1 MTTTDSSRRRNLSAV
16 LRLVH
21 TRRGATRAEL
31 TRLTGLNRSTV
42 GGLVTELAALGLVL
56 EAEPAIDGVGRP
68 SPRIEPNPGV
78 VAVTVNP
85 DIDAITVGMVGLG
98 GRVRHRIRRTA
109 RRVPTVDRAVA
120 VATTVIDELIAADPV
135 RVLGLGIAVPG
146 LVRETDGS
154 VVLAPHLG
162 WRDEPVAAA
171 FTAGT
176 GIQARVANDA
186 RLAALAECTYGA
198 GTGHRSVVYLN
209 GSASGI
215 GGGVVIDGRPLR
227 GRSGFAGEL
236 GHTVVNP
243 SGSRCH
249 CGRRG
254 CLETEV
260 TRDRLLTALGLTE
273 ADPETL
279 DRRLLDAGSPA
290 HAEVERQLDWLTQAM
305 IDISNAFDPELIILG
320 GFLGSLQA
328 SDPERLTGAVRS
340 QGFPALGAPPE
351 VRRAALGP
359 DLPVIGPAELI
370 FADVLADPAR
380 VSACTSRRRRSASD
394 RR

>member
-42 GGLVTELAALGLVL
+42 GGLVTELAGLGLVL

-68 SPRIEPNPGV
+68 SPRIEPHPGV

-85 DIDAITVGMVGLG
+85 DIDAVTVGMVGLG
-98 GRVRHRIRRTA
+98 GRVRHRVRRAT
-109 RRVPTVDRAVA
+109 RRVPTVERAVA
-120 VATTVIDELIAADPV
+120 VAASAIESLLAEAEPV

-146 LVRETDGS
+146 LVREADGS

-171 FTAGT
+171 FTTGT
-176 GIQARVANDA
+176 GIAARVANDA
-186 RLAALAECTYGA
+186 RLAAVAECLYGA
-198 GTGHRSVVYLN
+198 GAGHGSVVYLN

-215 GGGVVIDGRPLR
+215 GGGVVIEGRPLR

-243 SGSRCH
+243 AGQRCH

-260 TRDRLLTALGLTE
+260 TRDRLLDALGVSD

-279 DRRLLDAGSPA
+279 ERLLLADDSPA
-290 HAEVERQLDWLTQAM
+290 RAEVARQLDWLAQAM
-305 IDISNAFDPELIILG
+305 IDFGHTFDPESIILG
-320 GFLGSLQA
+320 GFLGSLHA
-328 SDPERLTGAVRS
+328 
-340 QGFPALGAPPE
+340 
-351 VRRAALGP
+351 
-359 DLPVIGPAELI
+359 
-370 FADVLADPAR
+370 ADP
-380 VSACTSRRRRSASD
+380 
-394 RR
+394 

>member
-1 MTTTDSSRRRNLSAV
+1 MVTVDSSRRRNLSAV

-31 TRLTGLNRSTV
+31 TRLTGLNRSTI
-42 GGLVTELAALGLVL
+42 GGLVTELAGLGLVL
-56 EAEPAIDGVGRP
+56 EADPAIDGVGRP
-68 SPRIEPNPGV
+68 SPRIEPNPDV

-85 DIDAITVGMVGLG
+85 DIDAITVGLVGLD
-98 GRVRHRIRRTA
+98 GRVRGRLRRAT
-109 RRVPTVDRAVA
+109 RRVPSLDRAVA
-120 VATTVIDELIAADPV
+120 LATDAIDDLVAKAGRPL

-162 WRDEPVAAA
+162 WRDAPVAAA

-176 GIQARVANDA
+176 GLPARVANDA
-186 RLAALAECTYGA
+186 RLAALAECGYGA
-198 GTGHRSVVYLN
+198 GVGHRSVIYLN

-215 GGGVVIDGRPLR
+215 GGGVVIEGRPLR

-243 SGSRCH
+243 AGRDCH

-260 TRDRLLTALGLTE
+260 TRDRLLTALGLAD

-279 DRRLLDAGSPA
+279 DRRLLDPGSPA
-290 HAEVERQLDWLTQAM
+290 RAEVARQLDWLAQAT
-305 IDISNAFDPELIILG
+305 IDFSNTFDPELIILG

-328 SDPERLTGAVRS
+328 ADPERLAKAVRG
-340 QGFPALGAPPE
+340 QGFPALGTPPE
-351 VRRAALGP
+351 VSRAALGP

-370 FADVLADPAR
+370 FAELITDPAIQR
-380 VSACTSRRRRSASD
+380 MLPVSTASAA
-394 RR
+394 R

>member
-1 MTTTDSSRRRNLSAV
+1 MTTIDSSRRRNLSAV

-120 VATTVIDELIAADPV
+120 VATAVIDELISTDPV

-146 LVRETDGS
+146 LVREADGS

-215 GGGVVIDGRPLR
+215 GGGVVIDGQPLR

-243 SGSRCH
+243 DGRRCH

-260 TRDRLLTALGLTE
+260 TRDRLLAALGITD
-273 ADPETL
+273 AGPEEL
-279 DRRLLDAGSPA
+279 ERRLLADDSPA
-290 HAEVERQLDWLTQAM
+290 RPEIARQLDWLAQAM
-305 IDISNAFDPELIILG
+305 IDFGHAFDPDMIILG
-320 GFLGSLQA
+320 GFLGSLHA
-328 SDPERLTGAVRS
+328 ADPERLAEVVGR
-340 QGFPALGAPPE
+340 QGF
-351 VRRAALGP
+351 AALGTP
-359 DLPVIGPAELI
+359 PEIERAAVGLNLPVIGPAELI
-370 FADVLADPAR
+370 FAELLADPAR
-380 VSACTSRRRRSASD
+380 VTGID
-394 RR
+394 HT

>member
-42 GGLVTELAALGLVL
+42 GGLVTELAGLGLVL

-68 SPRIEPNPGV
+68 SPRIEPHPGV

-85 DIDAITVGMVGLG
+85 DIDAVTVGMVGLG
-98 GRVRHRIRRTA
+98 GRVRHRVRRAT
-109 RRVPTVDRAVA
+109 RRVPSVERAVT
-120 VATTVIDELIAADPV
+120 VAAAAIESLLTEAEPV

-146 LVRETDGS
+146 LVREADGS

-171 FTAGT
+171 FTTGT
-176 GIQARVANDA
+176 GIAARVANDA
-186 RLAALAECTYGA
+186 RLAAVAECLYGA
-198 GTGHRSVVYLN
+198 GAGHGSVVYLN

-215 GGGVVIDGRPLR
+215 GGGVVIEGRPLR

-243 SGSRCH
+243 AGQRCH

-260 TRDRLLTALGLTE
+260 TRDRLLDALGVTD

-279 DRRLLDAGSPA
+279 ERLLLADDSPA
-290 HAEVERQLDWLTQAM
+290 RAEVTRQLDWLAQAM
-305 IDISNAFDPELIILG
+305 IDFGHTFDPESIILG
-320 GFLGSLQA
+320 GFLGSLHA
-328 SDPERLTGAVRS
+328 ADPDRLAGAVAT
-340 QGFPALGAPPE
+340 QGFAALGTPPE
-351 VRRAALGP
+351 LSRAALGA

-370 FADVLADPAR
+370 FAELLADPAG
-380 VSACTSRRRRSASD
+380 SAQSAIWNQ
-394 RR
+394 

>member
-1 MTTTDSSRRRNLSAV
+1 MATIDSSRRRNLSAV

-42 GGLVTELAALGLVL
+42 GGLVTELAGLGLVL
-56 EAEPAIDGVGRP
+56 EADPAIDGVGRP
-68 SPRIEPNPGV
+68 SPRIEPNPDV

-85 DIDAITVGMVGLG
+85 DIDAITIGMVGLG

-120 VATTVIDELIAADPV
+120 VAAAVIDELISGAEPV

-146 LVRETDGS
+146 LVRESDGS

-162 WRDEPVAAA
+162 WRDAPVAAA

-176 GIQARVANDA
+176 GMPVRVANDA

-198 GTGHRSVVYLN
+198 GAGHRSVVYLN

-215 GGGVVIDGRPLR
+215 GGGVVIEGRPLR

-243 SGSRCH
+243 SGRPCH

-260 TRDRLLTALGLTE
+260 TRDRLLAALELTD

-279 DRRLLDAGSPA
+279 DRRLLDADSPA
-290 HAEVERQLDWLTQAM
+290 RTEVVRQLGWLTQAM

-328 SDPERLTGAVRS
+328 SDPERLTAAVGS
-340 QGFPALGAPPE
+340 QGFPALSEPPE
-351 VRRAALGP
+351 VRRAALGS

-370 FADVLADPAR
+370 FAELLTDPANI
-380 VSACTSRRRRSASD
+380 
-394 RR
+394 

>member
-1 MTTTDSSRRRNLSAV
+1 MATIDSSRRRNLSAV

-31 TRLTGLNRSTV
+31 TRQTGLNRSTV
-42 GGLVTELAALGLVL
+42 GGLVTELAGLGLVL

-68 SPRIEPNPGV
+68 SPRIEPNPDV

-85 DIDAITVGMVGLG
+85 DIDAITIGMVGLG

-120 VATTVIDELIAADPV
+120 VAAAAIDELVSSTEPL

-146 LVRETDGS
+146 LVREADGS

-162 WRDEPVAAA
+162 WRDAPVAAA
-171 FTAGT
+171 FAAGT
-176 GIQARVANDA
+176 GIPARVANDA

-198 GTGHRSVVYLN
+198 GAGHRSVVYLN

-215 GGGVVIDGRPLR
+215 GGGVVIEGRPLR

-243 SGSRCH
+243 SGRRCH

-260 TRDRLLTALGLTE
+260 TRDRLLQALGLTD

-279 DRRLLDAGSPA
+279 DRRLLDADSPA
-290 HAEVERQLDWLTQAM
+290 RTEVVRQLGWLTQAM

-328 SDPERLTGAVRS
+328 SDPDRLTEAVRS

-351 VRRAALGP
+351 VRRAALGS

-370 FADVLADPAR
+370 FAELLTDPANF
-380 VSACTSRRRRSASD
+380 
-394 RR
+394 